1 MERSDHFASQVT
13 NISLDPTETRTMFS
27 FSRIQSTLRQV
38 LHLRE
43 SPHRTALA
51 FAVGVFITFSP
62 TYGLHVLMIVFCTWA
77 FGLNF
82 LALFLG
88 LSINNP
94 WTIVPILGLTFW
106 TGAHLLGTP
115 TPPPLDWSDLSF
127 MAIYQQVMPYAV
139 PFFFGGMVLSVL
151 GAALS
156 YPAAYYF
163 VAKYRQVHPPD
174 RDAPLPPSREV
185 G

>member
-1 MERSDHFASQVT
+1 MR
-13 NISLDPTETRTMFS
+13 
-27 FSRIQSTLRQV
+27 STLRQV

-51 FAVGVFITFSP
+51 FAAGVFITFSP
-62 TYGLHVLMIVFCTWA
+62 TYGLHVLMAVFCAWA

-106 TGAHLLGTP
+106 TGARLLGMP
-115 TPPPLDWSDLSF
+115 DPPPFDWSDLSF
-127 MAIYQQVMPYAV
+127 MAIYQQVMPYAL
-139 PFFFGGMVLSVL
+139 PFFLGGLVLSVL
-151 GAALS
+151 GAGLS
-156 YPAAYYF
+156 YPAAYLF
-163 VAKYRQVHPPD
+163 ITKYRRAHPPD
-174 RDAPLPPSREV
+174 RDAPLPPLREV

>member
-1 MERSDHFASQVT
+1 
-13 NISLDPTETRTMFS
+13 MFS
-27 FSRIQSTLRQV
+27 FSRIRSSLRQV

-51 FAVGVFITFSP
+51 FAIGVCIAFSP
-62 TYGLHVLMIVFCTWA
+62 TYGFHTVMVILFTWA

-82 LALFLG
+82 LALFVG
-88 LSINNP
+88 MSINNP

-106 TGAHLLGTP
+106 TGARLLGT
-115 TPPPLDWSDLSF
+115 TDPPPFDWSNLSF
-127 MAIYQQVMPYAV
+127 MAIYQQAMPYAV
-139 PFFFGGMVLSVL
+139 PFFFGGVVLSAL

-156 YPAAYYF
+156 YPTAYYIIS
-163 VAKYRQVHPPD
+163 KYRQVHPPD

>member
-1 MERSDHFASQVT
+1 
-13 NISLDPTETRTMFS
+13 MFS
-27 FSRIQSTLRQV
+27 LARFQSTLRQV

-43 SPHRTALA
+43 SPRRTALA
-51 FAVGVFITFSP
+51 FAVGVLITFSP
-62 TYGLHVLMIVFCTWA
+62 TYGLHMLMAVFCAWA

-106 TGAHLLGTP
+106 IGARLLGLP
-115 TPPPLDWSDLSF
+115 DPPPFDWSDLSF
-127 MAIYQQVMPYAV
+127 PAIYLQVTPYAL
-139 PFFFGGMVLSVL
+139 PFILGGTILSVL
-151 GAALS
+151 GAVVS
-156 YPAAYYF
+156 YPTAYYF
-163 VAKYRQVHPPD
+163 IAKYRRVHPPD
-174 RDAPLPPSREV
+174 RDMPLPPQREV